1 MQPHEAENLQMD
13 FTDLQQEESKS
24 IESFSHRVED
34 VATLAFAE
42 ETEKAKND
50 ACFSAFVKG
59 LKDTELRIKLRE
71 GRLRTFAAVVE
82 EACRVEGIRK
92 A

>member
-1 MQPHEAENLQMD
+1 M
-13 FTDLQQEESKS
+13 
-24 IESFSHRVED
+24 ED

-92 A
+92 AELKRTRPTRHEQEALDIYRIDDQKQQDT